1 MEGVDSAAGTQG
13 ARDGDAVW
21 GDTAARGCT
30 AAVVF
35 AAGAC
40 LVMLGFL
47 ATMDMESGP
56 GLRDNTAPLVVYLC
70 ALAALL
76 AAGGVAVAVRRSRAA
91 RGAALCLAALLAW
104 RMCTV
109 APALHCWSHN
119 SVGRADDGSY
129 LCYDR

>member
-1 MEGVDSAAGTQG
+1 MDGRRGGAARAVAAG
-13 ARDGDAVW
+13 
-21 GDTAARGCT
+21 RGCG
-30 AAVVF
+30 AAVLF
-35 AAGAC
+35 AACAC

-47 ATMDMESGP
+47 ATMEMESGP

-70 ALAALL
+70 ALAALP
-76 AAGGVAVAVRRSRAA
+76 AAGGVAVAVRGSRAA

-119 SVGRADDGSY
+119 SVGRAGDGSY
-129 LCYDR
+129 RCYDR

>member
-1 MEGVDSAAGTQG
+1 MDGRRGGAARAVAAG
-13 ARDGDAVW
+13 
-21 GDTAARGCT
+21 RGCG
-30 AAVVF
+30 AAVLF

-47 ATMDMESGP
+47 AAMDMESGL

-104 RMCTV
+104 RMYTV
-109 APALHCWSHN
+109 GPVLHCWSYDAV
-119 SVGRADDGSY
+119 SRADDGSY

>member
-1 MEGVDSAAGTQG
+1 MDGRRGGAARAVAAG
-13 ARDGDAVW
+13 
-21 GDTAARGCT
+21 RGCG
-30 AAVVF
+30 AAVLF
-35 AAGAC
+35 ATGAC

-56 GLRDNTAPLVVYLC
+56 GVRDNTAPLVVHLC

-104 RMCTV
+104 RMYTV

-119 SVGRADDGSY
+119 SVGRAADGSY
-129 LCYDR
+129 GCFDR